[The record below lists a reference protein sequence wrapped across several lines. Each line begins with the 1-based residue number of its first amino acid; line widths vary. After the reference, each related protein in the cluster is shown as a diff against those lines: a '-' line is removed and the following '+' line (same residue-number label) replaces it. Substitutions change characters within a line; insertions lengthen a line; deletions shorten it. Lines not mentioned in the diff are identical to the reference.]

1 MTDITHRPEKS
12 GPEQYAPRNG
22 KRRAQEK
29 SDVDQA
35 AVNALEGEI
44 REFVRRGQQQRSK
57 ADAANDPAPENELI
71 RRVAGVSTKEIDQV
85 ICELQRVRDMLH
97 GEGERLTRE
106 IARYASLNQQ
116 LMTAMKVV
124 TENLIQWKGT
134 SVSRE
139 QLIAEF
145 KARWLGGNLVD

>member
-1 MTDITHRPEKS
+1 MTDREKS
-12 GPEQYAPRNG
+12 GPEKYAPPD
-22 KRRAQEK
+22 RRAPK
-29 SDVDQA
+29 KWSDVDQA
-35 AVNALEGEI
+35 AANVVEGEI
-44 REFVRRGQQQRSK
+44 REFVRCGQQQRSK

-71 RRVAGVSTKEIDQV
+71 RRVAGISTKEIDQV
-85 ICELQRVRDMLH
+85 IRELQRVRDMLH

-116 LMTAMKVV
+116 LMTAMKVI

>member
-1 MTDITHRPEKS
+1 MTDREKS
-12 GPEQYAPRNG
+12 GPEKYAPPD
-22 KRRAQEK
+22 RRGPK
-29 SDVDQA
+29 KWSDVDQA
-35 AVNALEGEI
+35 AANVVEGEI

-71 RRVAGVSTKEIDQV
+71 RRVAGVSPKEIDQV

>member
-1 MTDITHRPEKS
+1 MTDREKS
-12 GPEQYAPRNG
+12 GPEKYAPPD
-22 KRRAQEK
+22 RRAPK
-29 SDVDQA
+29 KWSDVDQA
-35 AVNALEGEI
+35 AANVVEGEI

-116 LMTAMKVV
+116 LMTAMKVI